1 MSYLHVLF
9 TGVASCVSFDTSLPG
24 FLELWSGRRDV
35 TSAAGDAE
43 RGAGNVNTPFRKDG
57 PALRVPIG
65 TSGVVFGLPNCC
77 VGRRT
82 ACNSQCVDEDGRI
95 TGDERHR
102 MYSYAIFTFCV
113 VCCDASNS

>member
-1 MSYLHVLF
+1 MIAAV
-9 TGVASCVSFDTSLPG
+9 GDT
-24 FLELWSGRRDV
+24 
-35 TSAAGDAE
+35 E
-43 RGAGNVNTPFRKDG
+43 RGAGNVNTPFGQDG

-65 TSGVVFGLPNCC
+65 PPGVVFSLPNCC

-82 ACNSQCVDEDGRI
+82 ACDCQCVDEDGRI

-113 VCCDASNS
+113 ACCDASNS